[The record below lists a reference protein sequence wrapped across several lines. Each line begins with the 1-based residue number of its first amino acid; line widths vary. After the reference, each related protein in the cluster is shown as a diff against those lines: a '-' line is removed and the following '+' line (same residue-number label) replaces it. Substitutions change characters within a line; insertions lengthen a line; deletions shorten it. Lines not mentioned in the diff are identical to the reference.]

1 MSELFQHWPQ
11 LMAAYSLYLVAVI
24 TPGPANL
31 AIMGTAMNEGRKRG
45 IVIALG
51 IFTGSFTW
59 AMAAALGLAA
69 VLTRYGEILQ
79 LLKIVGGLYM
89 LYLAFKAARSL
100 RRAPS
105 EEDLTTP
112 VRQKSLW
119 RVYLTGYAIH
129 LTNPKAIFGWLATI
143 SLGLPPGASAISVA
157 IVVCGC
163 LLTGITVFMTYA
175 LLFSTRRA
183 VNLYRNARR
192 PLDAL
197 MALFFGAA
205 GVKMIS
211 SAL

>member
-1 MSELFQHWPQ
+1 MSELMQNLPQ
-11 LMAAYSLYLVAVI
+11 LLAAYAVYLVAVI

-69 VLTRYGEILQ
+69 VLTRYGEVLQILKV
-79 LLKIVGGLYM
+79 LGGLYM
-89 LYLAFKAARSL
+89 LYLAFKAAKGLARPASTADL
-100 RRAPS
+100 ERPS
-105 EEDLTTP
+105 VEK
-112 VRQKSLW
+112 RLW
-119 RVYLTGYAIH
+119 RTYLTGFAIH
-129 LTNPKAIFGWLATI
+129 MTNPKAIFGWLATI
-143 SLGLPPGASAISVA
+143 SLGLPAGASAGSVML
-157 IVVCGC
+157 VVGGC
-163 LLTGITVFMTYA
+163 LLTGFIVFMTYA
-175 LLFSTRRA
+175 LLFSTTRA
-183 VNLYRNARR
+183 VHLYKSARR

-205 GVKMIS
+205 GAKMIS

>member
-1 MSELFQHWPQ
+1 MTELMQHWPQ
-11 LMAAYSLYLVAVI
+11 LVAAYSLYLVAVI

-31 AIMGTAMNEGRKRG
+31 AIIGTAMNEGRKRA

-69 VLTRYGEILQ
+69 VLTRYGEVLQIL
-79 LLKIVGGLYM
+79 KVVGGLYM

-100 RRAPS
+100 G
-105 EEDLTTP
+105 
-112 VRQKSLW
+112 
-119 RVYLTGYAIH
+119 RVSSSTELESKIREKKLSRIYLTGYAIH

-143 SLGLPPGASAISVA
+143 SLGLPPGASAGSVVL
-157 IVVCGC
+157 VVCGC
-163 LLTGITVFMTYA
+163 LLTGFTVFMSYA
-175 LLFSTRRA
+175 FLFSTERA
-183 VNLYRNARR
+183 ASLYRSARR

-197 MALFFGAA
+197 MALAFGAA

>member
-1 MSELFQHWPQ
+1 MSELLQHWPQ

-31 AIMGTAMNEGRKRG
+31 AITGTAMNEGRKRG

-51 IFTGSFTW
+51 IFTGSCTW
-59 AMAAALGLAA
+59 AAAAALGLAA
-69 VLTRYGEILQ
+69 VLTRYGQALEIL
-79 LLKIVGGLYM
+79 KIIGGLYM

-100 RRAPS
+100 KRTASPQ
-105 EEDLTTP
+105 DLAKG
-112 VRQKSLW
+112 VGEKKLW
-119 RVYLTGYAIH
+119 RTYLAGYAIH

-143 SLGLPPGASAISVA
+143 SLGLPPEASASSVML
-157 IVVCGC
+157 VVGGC
-163 LLTGITVFMTYA
+163 LLTGFTVFMTYA
-175 LLFSTRRA
+175 VLFSTQRA
-183 VNLYRNARR
+183 VKLYRSARR

-197 MALFFGAA
+197 MALMFGAA

>member
-1 MSELFQHWPQ
+1 MSDLLQHWPQ

-45 IVIALG
+45 IVMALG
-51 IFTGSFTW
+51 IFTGSLTW

-69 VLTRYGEILQ
+69 ILTRYGQVLEV
-79 LLKIVGGLYM
+79 LKIIGGLYM
-89 LYLAFKAARSL
+89 LYLAFKAARGLARS
-100 RRAPS
+100 AS
-105 EEDLTTP
+105 AQDLQTP
-112 VRQKSLW
+112 VREKKLW
-119 RVYLTGYAIH
+119 QTYITGYGIH

-143 SLGLPPGASAISVA
+143 ALGLPPGASVNSV
-157 IVVCGC
+157 ILVVGGC
-163 LLTGITVFMTYA
+163 LLTGLTVFMTYA
-175 LLFSTRRA
+175 LLFSTQRA
-183 VNLYRNARR
+183 VKLYRSARR

>member
-1 MSELFQHWPQ
+1 MSELMQHWPK
-11 LMAAYSLYLVAVI
+11 LAAAYTVYLVAVI

-31 AIMGTAMNEGRKRG
+31 AIMGTAMNEGRSRG
-45 IVIALG
+45 IIMALG

-79 LLKIVGGLYM
+79 ILKVLGGLYM

-100 RRAPS
+100 RRTPS
-105 EEDLTTP
+105 GDALKTA
-112 VRQKSLW
+112 VRGKNPW
-119 RVYLTGYAIH
+119 RIYLTGYAIH

-143 SLGLPPGASAISVA
+143 SLGLPPGASAGSVLL
-157 IVVCGC
+157 VVGGC
-163 LLTGITVFMTYA
+163 LMTGFTVFMAYA
-175 LLFSTRRA
+175 FLFSTQRA
-183 VNLYRNARR
+183 VSLYRSARR

-205 GVKMIS
+205 GVKMIG